1 MEVRH
6 GAGDGYQA
14 SAACVGAQEGC
25 DGGVALEGKD
35 VLIEIDVEREAVGHS
50 WQGDA
55 IARIVVGVNRLQ
67 EAKQVDGLVDVQC
80 RAAAVVSGHHALSR
94 GHGHLLPIQPEA
106 DLLSWL
112 VLEATL
118 SVGHAALG
126 CCLVGESSNWRVDV
140 LASSGCACRSLLFTA
155 AATSTSGKDDGDG
168 EASEQDAGGNAKH
181 GTPF

>member
-35 VLIEIDVEREAVGHS
+35 VLIEIDVEREAVGYGR
-50 WQGDA
+50 QGDA
-55 IARIVVGVNRLQ
+55 VARIAVGVNRLQ
-67 EAKQVDGLVDVQC
+67 EAKQVDGFVDVQC
-80 RAAAVVSGHHALSR
+80 RAAAVICGHHALSR

-118 SVGHAALG
+118 SVGYAALG
-126 CCLVGESSNWRVDV
+126 CGLVGESSHWRVDV
-140 LASSGCACRSLLFTA
+140 LACSGCACL
-155 AATSTSGKDDGDG
+155 TS
-168 EASEQDAGGNAKH
+168 
-181 GTPF
+181 